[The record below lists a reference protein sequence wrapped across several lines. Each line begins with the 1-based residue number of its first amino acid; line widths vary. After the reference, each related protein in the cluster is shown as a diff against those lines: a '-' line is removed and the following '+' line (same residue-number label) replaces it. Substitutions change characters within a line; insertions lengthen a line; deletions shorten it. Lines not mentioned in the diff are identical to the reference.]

1 MLQIRLGSTF
11 DVLLLYCLDDGRVI
25 PKDTHFNL
33 MLCVMFRDLQ
43 YFSNPDEF
51 NPDRFFRIDLLEDTN
66 PYVYIPFSAGSRNCI
81 GQKFA
86 MLEIKSTISKIL
98 RHYEL
103 NSLGDPPE
111 VVMELILRSKNGIQ
125 LGLKSRPRE

>member
-1 MLQIRLGSTF
+1 
-11 DVLLLYCLDDGRVI
+11 
-25 PKDTHFNL
+25 
-33 MLCVMFRDLQ
+33 MFRDNQ

-51 NPDRFFRIDLLEDTN
+51 NPERFTRIDDSSTN

-86 MLEIKSTISKIL
+86 LLEIKSTISKIL

-103 NSLGDPPE
+103 NPIGDSPK
-111 VVMELILRSKNGIQ
+111 VIMELILRSKNGIQ
-125 LGLKSRPRE
+125 LGLKPRPREKRRYN